1 MKDNNF
7 SQDLLSL
14 AINLQNICQ
23 SSNNKQ
29 LNKEIFSIK
38 FKILFLI
45 KNYGKVSPKVL
56 CKKLNMAKSNIAL
69 FSKQLINENLI
80 LSSVDDV
87 DHRVI
92 YYCLTSQG
100 EKYVSNFLNLLDKH
114 ICQTL
119 DNNKLN
125 DIMQNITNLN
135 RQLD

>member
-1 MKDNNF
+1 MKENNI

-23 SSNNKQ
+23 SSNSKQ
-29 LNKEIFSIK
+29 LNKEVFSIK

-69 FSKQLINENLI
+69 FSKQLLNENLI
-80 LSSVDDV
+80 LSMADDV

-100 EKYVSNFLNLLDKH
+100 EKYVCNFLNLLDKH
-114 ICQTL
+114 ISQTFE
-119 DNNKLN
+119 NNKLN
-125 DIMQNITNLN
+125 DIMRNIINLN

>member
-38 FKILFLI
+38 FKILLLI

-56 CKKLNMAKSNIAL
+56 CKKLNMAKSNVAL
-69 FSKQLINENLI
+69 FSKQLLNEDLI
-80 LSSVDDV
+80 ISTTDDI